1 MIRFLARMLAC
12 LLLGAPAAIA
22 HELRPAFLEIGETA
36 PNQYAITWKVPAR
49 GEYKMALSV
58 RLPATCKHVTEPVG
72 GYIDAAYVSRWQA
85 DCEGGM
91 AGQVVTIDGLSSTYT
106 DALAKIINLDG
117 TSQTSRL
124 SPSDPDLVIA
134 ANPTA
139 WSTAQTYFVLGVQ
152 HILQGI
158 DHLLFVLALLL
169 LIRNPRMLLLTI
181 TSFTVAHS
189 ITLAIAS
196 LDIVSVPQPPV
207 EALIALSIMLVAAE
221 IIRSGRGR
229 ADLSSR
235 YPWIIS
241 FVFGLLHG
249 LGFAGA
255 LREIGLPQKDV
266 PLALLT
272 FNLGVE
278 AGQLAFV
285 AAMLLAV
292 AVVRPLLSLHIGRL
306 RFVAAH
312 LIGTISAFWFVERLA
327 AFG

>member
-1 MIRFLARMLAC
+1 
-12 LLLGAPAAIA
+12 LLLGAPAGLA
-22 HELRPAFLEIGETA
+22 HELRPAFLEINEIA
-36 PNQYAITWKVPAR
+36 PDRYAITWKVPAR

-58 RLPATCKHVTEPVG
+58 RLPAACKHATEPVG
-72 GYIDAAYVSRWQA
+72 GDIDSAHVSRWQA
-85 DCEGGM
+85 ECEGGM

-106 DALAKIINLDG
+106 DALAKVTNLDG

-124 SPSDPDLVIA
+124 SPSDPDLTVA
-134 ANPTA
+134 ASPTA
-139 WSTAQTYFVLGVQ
+139 WSTAGTYFVLGVE

-158 DHLLFVLALLL
+158 DHLLFVFALLL
-169 LIRNPRMLLLTI
+169 LIRSPRMLLLTI

-196 LDIVSVPQPPV
+196 LDIVSIPQPPV
-207 EALIALSIMLVAAE
+207 EALIALSIMFVAAE
-221 IIRSGRGR
+221 IIRGGRGR

-285 AAMLLAV
+285 AAMLLV
-292 AVVRPLLSLHIGRL
+292 LGLVRLLLSFDVGRL
-306 RFVAAH
+306 RFAAAY